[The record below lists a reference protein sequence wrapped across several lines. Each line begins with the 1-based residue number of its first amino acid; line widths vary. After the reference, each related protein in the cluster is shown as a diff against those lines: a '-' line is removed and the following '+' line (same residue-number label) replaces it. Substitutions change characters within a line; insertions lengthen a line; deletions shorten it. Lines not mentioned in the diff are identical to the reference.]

1 MYLQDSFQLALEL
14 EEAWKQSVGTNTPVD
29 VVSSLKR

>member
-1 MYLQDSFQLALEL
+1 MYLQDSYQLAMEL
-14 EEAWKQSVGTNTPVD
+14 DEAWKQSVETNTPVD

>member
-1 MYLQDSFQLALEL
+1 MFFQDSFQLAMEL
-14 EEAWKQSVGTNTPVD
+14 DEAWKQSVETNTPVD